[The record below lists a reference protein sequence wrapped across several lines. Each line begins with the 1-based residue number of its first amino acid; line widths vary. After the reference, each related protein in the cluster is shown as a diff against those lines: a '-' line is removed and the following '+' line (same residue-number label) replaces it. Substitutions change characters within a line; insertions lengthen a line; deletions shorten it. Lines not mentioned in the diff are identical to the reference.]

1 MQTGE
6 SITVREYLA
15 TSYRPDRDYVDGVVV
30 ERNLGERDH
39 AELLGAVLACFYNR
53 RKEWGIHVYPSLKIQ
68 VSPTRFRVP
77 DMCAVAGDP
86 PDEQILT
93 TPPFLCIEVLS
104 PEDRLTIM
112 QRRVEDF
119 LAMGVPYVFILDPRT
134 RRGWRATAG
143 SLLAIAEIWTEYPE
157 IVVSLESLFESL
169 G

>member
-1 MQTGE
+1 MHSSE
-6 SITVREYLA
+6 SIAVREYLA
-15 TSYRPDRDYVDGVVV
+15 ASYRPDCDYVDGVVV

-39 AELLGAVLACFYNR
+39 AELHGAVFACFYNR
-53 RKEWGIHVYPSLKIQ
+53 RKEWDIHVYPSLKIQ

-77 DMCAVAGDP
+77 DICVVAGDQ
-86 PDEQILT
+86 PDEQFLT
-93 TPPFLCIEVLS
+93 TPPFICIEILS

-143 SLLAIAEIWTEYPE
+143 GLLAIAEIWTEFPE
-157 IVVSLESLFESL
+157 IVVSLDSLFGQL